1 MATRK
6 CKDCGNQV
14 STRAKQ
20 CPHCGAP
27 VKKKSGCLGV
37 IVLLFLVFV
46 VIGIISSSVDQKPK
60 PKPSTPAPRAHS
72 PSVPTTPT
80 ALTATP
86 SASTTPTA
94 PTATPEPTPQPPP
107 QPAPPDWDARREELH
122 AQFLSEFSA
131 PRVGSTISLQ
141 LKQGNTLQG
150 VVKSLT
156 EDEIEIQRGSA
167 TMGFMKTQLAPKSR
181 IRCFAADYATLKA
194 DAQVKRERSD
204 FGAKR
209 RAEHERWLAQQKQR
223 AEEEARRAEARR
235 AQERVASAQLVL
247 YDWSWSV
254 EHGYVTVEGQ
264 VGNISGRKLKNVEA
278 LAQFYTADKTFVT
291 SDTGLVE
298 YNPLMP
304 GQVSPFKVMLPHNPM
319 IKTASISFKIMW
331 GDALDFVKKEEY
343 DKARQ

>member
-20 CPHCGAP
+20 CPQCGAP
-27 VKKKSGCLGV
+27 VKRKSGCLGA
-37 IVLLFLVFV
+37 IALLFLVFV

-60 PKPSTPAPRAHS
+60 PKPKSPAPQAHS
-72 PSVPTTPT
+72 SSAPTTP
-80 ALTATP
+80 AVPKATP
-86 SASTTPTA
+86 KP
-94 PTATPEPTPQPPP
+94 PPP
-107 QPAPPDWDARREELH
+107 QAPPQPVPPDWDARRGELYG
-122 AQFLSEFSA
+122 QFLRQFTT
-131 PRVGSTISLQ
+131 PQVGSTISVQ
-141 LKQGNTLQG
+141 LKQGNTMQG
-150 VVKSLT
+150 VIKSLT

-167 TMGFMKTQLAPKSR
+167 TMGFMKTQLSPKSR
-181 IRCFAADYATLKA
+181 IRCFAADFATLKA
-194 DAQVKRERSD
+194 DAQVEMEKSEFD
-204 FGAKR
+204 AKR
-209 RAEHERWLAQQKQR
+209 RAEHERTLADQRRR
-223 AEEEARRAEARR
+223 AEAEARRAEARR